1 MSHVLRGSQS
11 INSISQHQRDKSQ
24 IKIIHE
30 SLWPKISE
38 KIGEISLNN
47 GIESKRSI
55 EEKIDE
61 VLSYH
66 TFGYGGYEEL
76 LREQHQL
83 SLRMYDLLRVLS
95 SDRLSDSS
103 TVKSLLLSSVSMQVR
118 AFLKPAKLKISNDNQ
133 QIILSYDARGAFHA
147 RQLVT
152 KVPELEEAVA
162 RLLGDTYE
170 IIVISNHETVWPA
183 TPLLD

>member
-1 MSHVLRGSQS
+1 
-11 INSISQHQRDKSQ
+11 
-24 IKIIHE
+24 
-30 SLWPKISE
+30 
-38 KIGEISLNN
+38 
-47 GIESKRSI
+47 
-55 EEKIDE
+55 
-61 VLSYH
+61 
-66 TFGYGGYEEL
+66 
-76 LREQHQL
+76 
-83 SLRMYDLLRVLS
+83 
-95 SDRLSDSS
+95 
-103 TVKSLLLSSVSMQVR
+103 MQVR